1 MTSAFRRI
9 VPAGLLAASLFA
21 LSHSW
26 GPVPAI
32 GPLLDPYHGLWGVA
46 RSAALPA
53 SGTATIPELTD
64 SVVVLYDDRAVPHIF
79 AATVADA
86 QRALGYVVARDRLF
100 QLELQARAT
109 AGRLTEWAG
118 PGALEL
124 DRSSRR
130 LALATTADEEYRT
143 LTAESA
149 PVVKALE
156 AFAEGVN
163 AWIDHLDRGDYP
175 IEYHL
180 LDARPERWQPVY
192 SLYLLKRMSQTLSFS
207 RHDRQY
213 PPLADLV
220 GADAARALISRNNPI
235 QEPIVPNG
243 AREPR
248 YDFDPLPPPRLGRT
262 TARAAIRPAPSLSW
276 YPGGG
281 AMDEGEYPVG
291 SNNWAVSPARSAT
304 GSALLAGDP
313 HLGLTL
319 PSIWYEAHQVVPDTI
334 DSYGA
339 TLIGTPAIVVGF
351 NRYLAWTFTNNSA
364 DVVDYYRETVD
375 GTDAPNATLLDG
387 EWQPVQRRI
396 EEYRDQRKRL
406 IHSDTLFRSHRGPM
420 IRDEEGWLSLRW
432 TALEPSRTSQAILDM
447 NLAHD
452 VHQWLRA
459 TEGFDVPSQNGLV
472 ADAQGNIAIR
482 SLGRVPVRP
491 LDYQFIWDGQT
502 SASDWRGDY
511 PIERL
516 PSAVNPTQ
524 GFLASANQQPVDP
537 RVDSTYWGRRWPTP
551 WRAMRIMAHLRRD
564 SAVTV
569 EAMRR
574 WQTDPGS
581 ARVEYFMPYLL
592 SAASHTTGDQT
603 ADSAAIRA
611 AALLEA
617 WDGRYNLE
625 NERGVLFE
633 AVLSQVSQ
641 RLWDEL
647 RDEHGSPIFYPA
659 EATMAQLMAD
669 ASSPWWDNRSTA
681 RQEGR
686 DDIIH
691 ASLVS
696 GLTATLGRYGEPS
709 GGRWRWDRVRRFTI
723 PHLLR
728 LPGLDAAG
736 VANQGG
742 PSTLSPM
749 AMRGSFGS
757 SWRMVVDLGPPIRAW
772 TTYPGGQSG
781 NPASRYYRNRLTAWS
796 AGTLQPVT
804 TPRTPGDMP
813 ADSTMARLLLVP
825 SPSD

>member
-9 VPAGLLAASLFA
+9 IPAGLLAASLFA

-26 GPVPAI
+26 GPLPAI
-32 GPLLDPYHGLWGVA
+32 GPLLDPYNGLWGVA
-46 RSAALPA
+46 RSAVWPA
-53 SGTATIPELTD
+53 SGTATLVELTD
-64 SVVVLYDDRAVPHIF
+64 SVIVVYDDRAVPHIF
-79 AATVADA
+79 AGSVADA

-118 PGALEL
+118 PAALEL

-130 LALATTADEEYRT
+130 LALAATAEEEYRT
-143 LTAESA
+143 LVAENA

-163 AWIDHLDRGDYP
+163 AWIDHLGRGNYP

-180 LDARPERWQPVY
+180 LNARPERWRPVY
-192 SLYLLKRMSQTLSFS
+192 SLYLLKQMSLTLSFS

-213 PPLADLV
+213 PALADMV
-220 GADAARALISRNNPI
+220 GADAARALIARNNPI

-243 AREPR
+243 ASEPR
-248 YDFDPLPPPRLGRT
+248 YDFDPLPPPRLGPT
-262 TARAAIRPAPSLSW
+262 TVRAAIRPALNPSSD
-276 YPGGG
+276 PG
-281 AMDEGEYPVG
+281 AMYEVEYPVG
-291 SNNWAVSPARSAT
+291 SNNWAVAPARSAT

-319 PSIWYEAHQVVPDTI
+319 PSIWYEAHQVVSDTL

-375 GTDAPNATLLDG
+375 STLAPNATLLDG

-396 EEYRDQRKRL
+396 EEYRDQSKRL
-406 IHSDTLFRSHRGPM
+406 IHSDTVFRSHRGLM

-432 TALEPSRTSQAILDM
+432 TALEPSRTSQAIIDM
-447 NLAHD
+447 NLARD

-472 ADAQGNIAIR
+472 ADREGNIAIR

-491 LDYQFIWDGQT
+491 SDYSFIWDGRT

-516 PSAVNPTQ
+516 PSAVNPAQ

-551 WRAMRIMAHLRRD
+551 WRAMRIIAQLRRD

-592 SAASHTTGDQT
+592 SAATRVTGDQT
-603 ADSAAIRA
+603 ADSAAARA

-617 WDGRYNLE
+617 WDGQYTTE
-625 NERGVLFE
+625 NEHAVLFE

-641 RLWDEL
+641 RVWDEL
-647 RDEHGSPIFYPA
+647 LDERGSPIFHPT
-659 EATMAQLMAD
+659 EATLAQLMAD
-669 ASSPWWDNRSTA
+669 ASSPWWDDRSTA
-681 RQEGR
+681 QPEGR
-686 DDIIH
+686 DDIVH

-696 GLTATLGRYGEPS
+696 GLEATLGRYGEPS

-728 LPGLDAAG
+728 LPGLDAVG

-781 NPASRYYRNRLTAWS
+781 NPASRFYRNRLAAWS
-796 AGTLQPVT
+796 AGTLQPATV
-804 TPRTPGDMP
+804 PRTPGDIP

-825 SPSD
+825 RPSN